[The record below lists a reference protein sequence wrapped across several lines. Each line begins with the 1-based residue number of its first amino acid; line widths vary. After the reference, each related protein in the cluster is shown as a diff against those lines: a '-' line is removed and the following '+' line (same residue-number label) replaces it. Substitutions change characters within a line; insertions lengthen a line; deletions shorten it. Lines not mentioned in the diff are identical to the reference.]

1 MGTAG
6 NGAVRETLGEVFGAS
21 VALNRANRTNRTNL
35 TPTPEP
41 TKAIA
46 GAAYF
51 SQIFSEFC
59 KAAVFVTDR
68 SEFSR
73 ISRGVL
79 PK

>member
-1 MGTAG
+1 MATAG
-6 NGAVRETLGEVFGAS
+6 NGAVRETSGEVLGAS
-21 VALNRANRTNRTNL
+21 VALNRANRTNL
-35 TPTPEP
+35 TPAPEP